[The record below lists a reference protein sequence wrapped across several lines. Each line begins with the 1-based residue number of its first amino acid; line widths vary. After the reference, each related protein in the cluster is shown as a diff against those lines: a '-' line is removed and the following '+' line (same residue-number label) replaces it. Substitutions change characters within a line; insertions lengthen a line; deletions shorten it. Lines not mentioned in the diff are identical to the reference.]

1 MLLLLLLLFLFVLA
15 LKLKNDKK
23 FYFRRIDN
31 NSISYSNALK
41 FGGGLAAEV
50 WRKSFLSLAEVLGG
64 SLADF
69 ILHRKERKK

>member
-50 WRKSFLSLAEVLGG
+50 WRKSF
-64 SLADF
+64 
-69 ILHRKERKK
+69 